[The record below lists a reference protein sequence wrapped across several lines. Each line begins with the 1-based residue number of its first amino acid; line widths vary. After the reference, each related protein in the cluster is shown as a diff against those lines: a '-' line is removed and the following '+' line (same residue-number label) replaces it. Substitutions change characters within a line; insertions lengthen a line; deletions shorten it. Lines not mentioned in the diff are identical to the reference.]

1 MNLTNTG
8 SIVDTI
14 ELLGSLASII
24 GLILAIIAHASSNH
38 KKSIKYSPSVGN
50 SPVTKSVG
58 QEASFLPQTGNSLV
72 PKDDDDAR
80 GKNKSSAANR
90 RLAGAEA
97 TDLDH

>member
-8 SIVDTI
+8 GIVNTI
-14 ELLGSLASII
+14 ELLGSIASII
-24 GLILAIIAHASSNH
+24 GLVLTIIAHVSSNY
-38 KKSIKYSPSVGN
+38 KKSIKYSLSVGN
-50 SPVTKSVG
+50 SLVTKNVG

-72 PKDDDDAR
+72 PKDDDDAKE
-80 GKNKSSAANR
+80 KNKSSAANR